1 MRIMLL
7 AVALVAFACPANAK
21 DKAPK
26 TVEVDL
32 ASFSFAPSQVH
43 LKAGAPV
50 VLHLVNTAKG
60 GHNFSSP
67 KLFAAAAKVSG
78 PVENGTVEVP
88 GNGAVDVGLTPARGI
103 YPLSCTHVLHATFG
117 MTGEV
122 DVE

>member
-1 MRIMLL
+1 MRMTLL
-7 AVALVAFACPANAK
+7 AVALVAVAGAANAK

-32 ASFSFAPSQVH
+32 ASFSFSPAAVH

-60 GHNFSSP
+60 GHNFSAP
-67 KLFAAAAKVSG
+67 QLFAAAAKVSG
-78 PVENGTVEVP
+78 PVKNGSVEVP
-88 GNGAVDVGLTPARGI
+88 GNGAVDVGLTPARGV